1 MLAGGVRDASSR
13 PRSAIR
19 FATQN
24 AVRDVIFIA
33 VVIAFFALA
42 ALFVCGCAWDSRSA
56 GGGGGGR

>member
-24 AVRDVIFIA
+24 AVRDVVFLA
-33 VVIAFFALA
+33 VVIGFFAIAVL
-42 ALFVCGCAWDSRSA
+42 LVQGCALILGRRS
-56 GGGGGGR
+56 